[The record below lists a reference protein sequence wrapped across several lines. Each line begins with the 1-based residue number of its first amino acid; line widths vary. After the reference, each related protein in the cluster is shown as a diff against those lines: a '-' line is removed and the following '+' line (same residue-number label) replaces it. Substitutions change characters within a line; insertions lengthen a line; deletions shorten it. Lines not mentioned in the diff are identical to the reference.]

1 MERSVQTQAIVVK
14 TAKVGEMHKLLTLLS
29 PDLGLVS
36 VMIYGGRKGKKTALA
51 PLFSV
56 GTFQLYH
63 NPVRN
68 EYSLEE
74 AVSSFIPEAIM
85 QDLQCTYAASLLC
98 EIVTKT
104 STDDPKP
111 IFETL
116 KSALFAL
123 EKEPQD
129 AQRIIISFIWKFLQ
143 ISGLAP
149 DLEYCPVCERRFEEN
164 ETLLFAMEL
173 TSPACK
179 NCANSDY
186 LVLPPGAR
194 RYLRYTMSM
203 DFASAVAIQLNPPAQ
218 ARILSYMLK
227 WIKLHVSTPLKTL
240 ENWPF

>member
-36 VMIYGGRKGKKTALA
+36 VMLYGGRKGKKTALA
-51 PLFSV
+51 PLFSL
-56 GTFQLYH
+56 GTFQLYY
-63 NPVRN
+63 NPVRK

-74 AVSSFIPEAIM
+74 AVSSFLPEAIM
-85 QDLQCTYAASLLC
+85 QDLQSTYAASLFC

-104 STDDPKP
+104 SSDEPKP
-111 IFETL
+111 VFENL
-116 KSALFAL
+116 KSALLAL
-123 EKEPQD
+123 EKAPQN
-129 AQRIIISFIWKFLQ
+129 AKCVIISFLWKFLQ

-149 DLEYCPVCERRFEEN
+149 DLEYCPVCERKFEEN
-164 ETLLFAMEL
+164 ETLLFAMQL
-173 TSPACK
+173 TSPVCK
-179 NCANSDY
+179 DCGDSDY

-194 RYLRYTMSM
+194 RYLRYTMGM
-203 DFASAVAIQLNPPAQ
+203 DFESAVAVQLNPPAQ

>member
-1 MERSVQTQAIVVK
+1 MERSIQTQAIVVK
-14 TAKVGEMHKLLTLLS
+14 TTKVGEMHKLLTLLS

-85 QDLQCTYAASLLC
+85 QDLLCTYAASLFC

-104 STDDPKP
+104 SSDEPKP

-116 KSALFAL
+116 KSALLAL
-123 EKEPQD
+123 ENNPQN
-129 AQRIIISFIWKFLQ
+129 AKCVIISFIWKFLQ

-149 DLEYCPVCERRFEEN
+149 DLQYCPVCERKFEED
-164 ETLLFAMEL
+164 ETLLFAKSL

-179 NCANSDY
+179 NCADSDY

-194 RYLRYTMSM
+194 RYLRYTQIM
-203 DFASAVAIQLNPPAQ
+203 DFESAVAVQLNPPAQ
-218 ARILSYMLK
+218 TRILSYMLK
-227 WIKLHVSTPLKTL
+227 WIKLQVNAPLKTL